1 MIPFAVA
8 IALMLTLLL
17 AFVRVFRGPTA
28 EDRLLGIQSFSTIG
42 TAIIL
47 LLSQSTGVAGLLDVA
62 LILAMLAAVT
72 VITFTRILPGTR
84 EVDPEEPR

>member
-1 MIPFAVA
+1 MIPFIVA
-8 IALMLTLLL
+8 ISLMLTLFL
-17 AFVRVFRGPTA
+17 AFVRVFRGPSA

-42 TAIIL
+42 TAIII

-72 VITFTRILPGTR
+72 VITFTRILPGVH
-84 EVDPEEPR
+84 EVDPEESK